1 MFQWSTSANSSEA
14 GHTSGTRTIVW
25 RYCIVLLLSWPIVNP
40 LVFFFIGLMEPFFA
54 TAVPK
59 RRRPARSIFDGFRD
73 FQTETSTSS
82 RKSVLA
88 FSSVTF
94 PCFTTVSVLVV
105 VRQEQELRNGTV
117 DKKLSTLADLFR
129 PPIEL
134 MHKGSFET
142 VRSLSRGILHSQ
154 FWFSLCEPSDDFS
167 KQVKS

>member
-1 MFQWSTSANSSEA
+1 
-14 GHTSGTRTIVW
+14 
-25 RYCIVLLLSWPIVNP
+25 
-40 LVFFFIGLMEPFFA
+40 MEPFFA
-54 TAVPK
+54 SAVPK

-73 FQTETSTSS
+73 FQTETSTSP

-88 FSSVTF
+88 SFSTVTF
-94 PCFTTVSVLVV
+94 LPFTFVNVLLV

-142 VRSLSRGILHSQ
+142 VRSLSKGILHPL
-154 FWFSLCEPSDDFS
+154 FWSCLCELSDDFS
-167 KQVKS
+167 KHRWKVTFVKNSGSRFLMINFHFRNQLS